1 MLGSALFTTV
11 TSSSSM
17 NTAMQTTPSVHH
29 LLPRSVGVVVASRW
43 VVDMGAHRR
52 GSCRARL
59 APAQPRCAREDPGGT
74 RVDERNT
81 RDGAGRSEVTDVG
94 RRRVLAPSPGLHR
107 VPD

>member
-52 GSCRARL
+52 GAGEQVWPRRSHV
-59 APAQPRCAREDPGGT
+59 APARTPGGT
-74 RVDERNT
+74 RGDERNT
-81 RDGAGRSEVTDVG
+81 RGGAGGSGSPTLADGAYF
-94 RRRVLAPSPGLHR
+94 AHSPGLHR
-107 VPD
+107 CP